1 MKKPQNLQCP
11 QCGWEQPS
19 GPECPRCGVVF
30 SKIQGRLNEPPAVRH
45 EDHEWDSAEPDLLEP
60 RTLDRDGWIM
70 LLVGPTIALLAFLL
84 FWPRWILS
92 VFSTLVHEMG
102 HAIFGWTF
110 GYPSL
115 PAFDLVWGGGVTVH
129 VDRSPI
135 LLVIIYLLLAGLIFI
150 YRRNTAA
157 VVGIAII
164 ATVHLFCTLTKY
176 HVLIMIAM
184 GHGTELLI
192 GGLFIYRSLSGR
204 AIIHYAERP
213 LYAVIGFFMV
223 FSNLFM
229 SYRLVTSWYERGA
242 YAGAKGAYMEMDFVR
257 IARDLLNWKLSSVAL
272 LFFICAVV
280 TPIAAYLAFRYER
293 YIHSALAK
301 LLRTETD

>member
-1 MKKPQNLQCP
+1 
-11 QCGWEQPS
+11 
-19 GPECPRCGVVF
+19 VF
-30 SKIQGRLNEPPAVRH
+30 SKIRGIREVEPPTIH
-45 EDHEWDSAEPDLLEP
+45 SEDYESDSAEPDVLEP
-60 RTLDRDGWIM
+60 RTLDLGGWIM
-70 LLVGPTIALLAFLL
+70 LLVGPTVALLAFLL
-84 FWPRWILS
+84 FWPRWIFS

-129 VDRSPI
+129 IDRSPI
-135 LLVIIYLLLAGLIFI
+135 LLVIIYLLLAGLIFL

-157 VVGIAII
+157 VVTIAVI
-164 ATVHLFCTLTKY
+164 AAVHLFCTLTKY

-213 LYAVIGFFMV
+213 LYAIIGFFMV
-223 FSNLFM
+223 FSNLAM
-229 SYRLVTSWYERGA
+229 SYRLLTSWYERGA
-242 YAGAKGAYMEMDFVR
+242 YAGAKGAHMEMDFVR

-272 LFFICAVV
+272 LFFILAVV

-301 LLRTETD
+301 LLRAETD